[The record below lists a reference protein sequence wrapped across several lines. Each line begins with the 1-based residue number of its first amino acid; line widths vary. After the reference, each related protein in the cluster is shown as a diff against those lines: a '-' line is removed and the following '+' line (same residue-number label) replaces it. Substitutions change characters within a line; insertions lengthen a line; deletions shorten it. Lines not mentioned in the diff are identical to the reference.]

1 MPTPA
6 TTTKRS
12 EAMVSG
18 SASTLQRGTSM
29 MVRVVG
35 ILAVMALSACGVGVE
50 GEDPEGAAATR
61 SELQLACAELGTCP
75 QAPVPGPS
83 ATGAVVSAQVPGTV
97 ALPQDP
103 IPWRPLTSTR
113 PFAPNSPETGVPHR

>member
-12 EAMVSG
+12 EAMVLG

-50 GEDPEGAAATR
+50 GEDPEGAAATQ
-61 SELQLACAELGTCP
+61 SQLQLACVELGTCP
-75 QAPVPGPS
+75 QPPVTGPS
-83 ATGAVVSAQVPGTV
+83 GPGVVVSAQVPGTV

-103 IPWRPLTSTR
+103 IPWRPIATAR
-113 PFAPNSPETGVPHR
+113 PFAPNVPETGVPHR